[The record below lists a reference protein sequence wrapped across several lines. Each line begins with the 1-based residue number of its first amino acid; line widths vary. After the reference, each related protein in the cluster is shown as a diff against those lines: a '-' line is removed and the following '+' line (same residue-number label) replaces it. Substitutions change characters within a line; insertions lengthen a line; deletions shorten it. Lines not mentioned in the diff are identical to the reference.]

1 MSTTCL
7 MTRNSAF
14 SMTFIGRRIWFFLTV
29 CMHHLIWRSIPA
41 ECYTEFRV
49 EKWHTPWLA
58 DRLQIPPTFQCPQG
72 SVHDGMEGLCI
83 LLKQPAY
90 PCRDSDMDKFARPVP
105 VLSMITNTVLEYI
118 YDRHGHTL
126 AQWNNQVMDP
136 NHLQKYADAISA

>member
-1 MSTTCL
+1 MLDDKEFCL
-7 MTRNSAF
+7 LYDF
-14 SMTFIGRRIWFFLTV
+14 Y
-29 CMHHLIWRSIPA
+29 RSKNLVFPYSLYASFDLEIDPA

-49 EKWHTPWLA
+49 EKWHTPLLA

-72 SVHDGMEGLCI
+72 SVRDGIEGLCI
-83 LLKQPAY
+83 LLKRPAY